1 MTRKSKSTFS
11 DDVANLLF
19 GKNHKPPHVP
29 KNEPTLSK
37 DIQSI
42 QKGIQ
47 RGFKAIVTRNNKPK
61 SK

>member
-11 DDVANLLF
+11 DDVASLLF
-19 GKNHKPPHVP
+19 GKNHKAPHVN

-42 QKGIQ
+42 QKGI
-47 RGFKAIVTRNNKPK
+47 
-61 SK
+61 

>member
-19 GKNHKPPHVP
+19 GKNHKAPHVP

-42 QKGIQ
+42 QKGI
-47 RGFKAIVTRNNKPK
+47 
-61 SK
+61 